1 MSLVMMG
8 EPGTFVGG
16 ERGKNPAQ
24 YELEVTAFKY
34 QADRVK
40 PPFWDTGG
48 VALRRVV
55 SGL

>member
-1 MSLVMMG
+1 MMG